1 MKQQRVLILGCNG
14 QVGQA
19 LVQSAPSQY
28 DVVAFQRNDVDF
40 ARTADLKA
48 KISNVNASVIINA
61 AAYTAVDKA
70 ETEFDLAR
78 QINTTAVKAI
88 AEVAARQSAFMVH
101 YSTDYVFNGR
111 ASTPYLPEDQT
122 DPLSIYGQTKR
133 AGEESVLNTL
143 SLENYLVLR
152 TQWVHSPGGRNF
164 VSTISRA
171 LQNNTSLRIVSDQVG
186 TPTLAAD
193 IAEATWRAL
202 EARVSGLHHMTNT
215 GAAAWFDFAHAIK
228 ALLKIQKPDAQ
239 LAELTPIATADYPL
253 PAKRPAYAL
262 LDKSSLI
269 AATGKTPRH
278 WQDALIAA
286 WREPLS

>member
-1 MKQQRVLILGCNG
+1 MKQQRVLILGCKG

-19 LVQSAPSQY
+19 LVQSASSHY
-28 DVVAFQRNDVDF
+28 DVVAFQRGDVDF
-40 ARTADLKA
+40 TNTADLNA
-48 KISNVNASVIINA
+48 KISTVNASVIINA

-70 ETEFDLAR
+70 ETEIDLAWK
-78 QINTTAVKAI
+78 INATAVKAI
-88 AEVAARQSAFMVH
+88 AEVAARHSAFMVH
-101 YSTDYVFNGR
+101 YSTDYVFNGK
-111 ASTPYLPEDQT
+111 ASTPYQPTDQT
-122 DPLSIYGQTKR
+122 DPLSIYGQTKL
-133 AGEESVLNTL
+133 AGEESVINTL
-143 SLENYLVLR
+143 DAEKYLVLR
-152 TQWVHSPGGRNF
+152 TQWVHAPGGRNF
-164 VSTISRA
+164 VTTIARA
-171 LQNNTSLRIVSDQVG
+171 LQNNSSLRIVCDQVG

-215 GAAAWFDFAHAIK
+215 GAATWFDFAQAIK

-278 WQDALIAA
+278 WQDAFNAA
-286 WREPLS
+286 WREKLS

>member
-1 MKQQRVLILGCNG
+1 MKQQSLLILGCNG

-19 LVQSAPSQY
+19 LVQSAPPHF
-28 DVVAFQRNDVDF
+28 DIVAFKRDDVDF
-40 ARTADLKA
+40 ANTLDLQTKL
-48 KISNVNASVIINA
+48 SNVNASVIINA

-70 ETEFDLAR
+70 ETEIDLAR
-78 QINTTAVKAI
+78 KINATAVKAI
-88 AEVAARQSAFMVH
+88 AEVAARKSAFMVH
-101 YSTDYVFNGR
+101 YSTDYVFNGK
-111 ASTPYLPEDQT
+111 ASTPYQPTDQT
-122 DPLSIYGQTKR
+122 DPLSVYGQTKL
-133 AGEESVLNTL
+133 AGEESVINTL
-143 SLENYLVLR
+143 DAEKYLVLR
-152 TQWVHSPGGRNF
+152 TQWVHAPGGRNF
-164 VSTISRA
+164 VTTIARA
-171 LQNNTSLRIVSDQVG
+171 LQNNSSLRIVSDQVG

-202 EARVSGLHHMTNT
+202 EMRVSGLHHMTNT
-215 GAAAWFDFAHAIK
+215 GAATWFDFAHAIK
-228 ALLKIQKPDAQ
+228 ALLKIQKTGAQ

-286 WREPLS
+286 WREKLS